1 MMLERYINAMVFVYA
16 INELNTDELKYEY
29 ISGTN
34 NYEID
39 DYNNSFR
46 LPVTDNLGIS
56 GVNWKLVTKSIML
69 PTVMPTIG
77 ISYHGTFEGALI
89 TTEDT
94 NGKIIFGQKEIS
106 TYRLFVDATFFGCEN
121 GLTIQDSWL
130 RANAMFFD
138 SRELRKVTFDNCRLG
153 DMKYLF
159 THSDVEDVIF
169 KKCSLLDCDQN
180 RNYKDV
186 GADKVFSAKMKTLTL
201 KNCDTRFVD
210 TIVGMFEDMG
220 YPFGNLEINIID

>member
-1 MMLERYINAMVFVYA
+1 MNRIYVDAIEFIIA
-16 INELNTDELKYEY
+16 INELDSDVLRYEY

-34 NYEID
+34 NYDID
-39 DYNNSFR
+39 DYNNTFR

-89 TTEDT
+89 TTEGTD
-94 NGKIIFGQKEIS
+94 GKIIFCQEEIS
-106 TYRLFVDATFFGCEN
+106 TYRMFANATFAGCDN

-130 RANAMFFD
+130 RVGEMFFD
-138 SRELRKVTFDNCRLG
+138 SHELRKVTFDNCKLG

-159 THSDVEDVIF
+159 THSDVEHVTF
-169 KKCSLLDCDQN
+169 RKCSLLECDYGHD
-180 RNYKDV
+180 YKDV
-186 GADKVFSAKMKTLTL
+186 GATKVFNNKLKTLTL
-201 KNCDTRFVD
+201 KSCELEFVD
-210 TIVGMFEDMG
+210 VIVSMFENDIL
-220 YPFGNLEINIID
+220 YRDLEIDIID

>member
-1 MMLERYINAMVFVYA
+1 MKRICVDAIEFITA

-56 GVNWKLVTKSIML
+56 GVNWKLVTKRIML

-89 TTEDT
+89 TTEGTD
-94 NGKIIFGQKEIS
+94 GKIIFGQNEIS
-106 TYRLFVDATFFGCEN
+106 TYRLFADATFFGFEN
-121 GLTIQDSWL
+121 SLTIQDSWL
-130 RANAMFFD
+130 RANAMLFD

-201 KNCDTRFVD
+201 KNCDAKFVD
-210 TIVGMFEDMG
+210 TIVGTFEDMG

>member
-1 MMLERYINAMVFVYA
+1 MRKIYVNAMTFVEA

-39 DYNNSFR
+39 DYNNLFR

-106 TYRLFVDATFFGCEN
+106 TYRLFVDATFVGCEN

-201 KNCDTRFVD
+201 KNCDAKFVD
-210 TIVGMFEDMG
+210 TIIGMFEDMG

>member
-1 MMLERYINAMVFVYA
+1 MRKIYVNAMTFVEA

-39 DYNNSFR
+39 DYSNTFR
-46 LPVTDNLGIS
+46 LPLTENLGIS
-56 GVNWKLVTKSIML
+56 GVNWKMVTKSIML
-69 PTVMPTIG
+69 PTVMPTFG
-77 ISYHGTFEGALI
+77 VSYHGTFEGALI

-106 TYRLFVDATFFGCEN
+106 TYRLFTNASFFGFEN
-121 GLTIQDSWL
+121 SLVVQDSWL
-130 RANAMFFD
+130 QANSMFYD
-138 SRELRKVTFDNCRLG
+138 SHELGTVIFDNCKLG

-169 KKCSLLDCDQN
+169 NKCSLLDCDQN

-201 KNCDTRFVD
+201 KNCDAKFVD

>member
-1 MMLERYINAMVFVYA
+1 MSKIYMNAMTFIDA
-16 INELNTDELKYEY
+16 INKLNTDELKYEY

-39 DYNNSFR
+39 DYNKTFR

-56 GVNWKLVTKSIML
+56 GVNWKMVTKSIML
-69 PTVMPTIG
+69 PTVMPTFG

-106 TYRLFVDATFFGCEN
+106 TYRLFVNATFFGFEN
-121 GLTIQDSWL
+121 SLVIQDSYL
-130 RANAMFFD
+130 RVNSMFFD
-138 SRELRKVTFDNCRLG
+138 SHELGTVTFDNCKLG

-159 THSDVEDVIF
+159 THSDVEHVTF
-169 KKCSLLDCDQN
+169 RKCSLLECDYG
-180 RNYKDV
+180 RNYQDV
-186 GADKVFSAKMKTLTL
+186 GASKVFNKKLKTLTL
-201 KNCDTRFVD
+201 KQCDVQFVD
-210 TIVGMFEDMG
+210 TIVGMFEDDIL
-220 YPFGNLEINIID
+220 YSDLEINIID

>member
-201 KNCDTRFVD
+201 KNCDTKFVD